1 MLFRSRWLRK
11 EIQITKSENPNG
23 LKIKIFRFTHNPILL
38 NIENIDP
45 FLPFS
50 IGDLKFSQTYQTLL
64 HL

>member
-1 MLFRSRWLRK
+1 M
-11 EIQITKSENPNG
+11 QITKFDNPIG
-23 LKIKIFRFTHNPILL
+23 LKIKIFKPTHNPILL